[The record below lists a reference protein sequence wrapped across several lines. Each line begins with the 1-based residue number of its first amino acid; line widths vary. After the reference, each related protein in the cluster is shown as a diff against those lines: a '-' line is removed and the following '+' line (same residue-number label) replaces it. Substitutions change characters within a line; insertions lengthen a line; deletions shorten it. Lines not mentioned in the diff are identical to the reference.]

1 MASPAATKKGGG
13 PASLRDQQIRR
24 LERELKDRDVTIK
37 SLQAELKEFKFSPS
51 SKTSSL
57 HPLLNKTGTGGPAG
71 GVFTS
76 LVTTSYSGVAHDK
89 IGRSRGCHDVDQ
101 VDLVV
106 DGHLAV
112 GPKTSEGRIKRL
124 AFSAEPL
131 SRETAALEEAAAASD
146 PPEAVAQIKEV
157 ERWPK
162 SLE

>member
-1 MASPAATKKGGG
+1 MT
-13 PASLRDQQIRR
+13 
-24 LERELKDRDVTIK
+24 
-37 SLQAELKEFKFSPS
+37 
-51 SKTSSL
+51 
-57 HPLLNKTGTGGPAG
+57 

-76 LVTTSYSGVAHDK
+76 LVTTSYSGVGGDK
-89 IGRSRGCHDVDQ
+89 IGRSRGHDDQ

-124 AFSAEPL
+124 AISAEPL
-131 SRETAALEEAAAASD
+131 SREAAALEEAAAASD

-157 ERWPK
+157 EKWPK

>member
-1 MASPAATKKGGG
+1 M
-13 PASLRDQQIRR
+13 RDQQICR

-76 LVTTSYSGVAHDK
+76 LVTTSYSGVGGDK
-89 IGRSRGCHDVDQ
+89 IGRSRGHDDQ

-124 AFSAEPL
+124 AISAEPL
-131 SRETAALEEAAAASD
+131 SREAAALEEAAAASD

-157 ERWPK
+157 EKWPK

>member
-1 MASPAATKKGGG
+1 M
-13 PASLRDQQIRR
+13 RDQQIRR

-76 LVTTSYSGVAHDK
+76 LVTSSYSAGGEK
-89 IGRSRGCHDVDQ
+89 IGRSRGHDHDQ

-124 AFSAEPL
+124 AISAEPL

>member
-1 MASPAATKKGGG
+1 M
-13 PASLRDQQIRR
+13 RDQQIRR

-71 GVFTS
+71 GGVFTS
-76 LVTTSYSGVAHDK
+76 LVTTSYSGGGHDK
-89 IGRSRGCHDVDQ
+89 IASRSRGCHDDDQ

-124 AFSAEPL
+124 AISAEPL
-131 SRETAALEEAAAASD
+131 SREAAALEEAAAASD
-146 PPEAVAQIKEV
+146 PPEAVTQIKEV

>member
-1 MASPAATKKGGG
+1 MASPAATKTGGG
-13 PASLRDQQIRR
+13 PSLRDQQIRR

-76 LVTTSYSGVAHDK
+76 LVTTSYSGGGHDK

-101 VDLVV
+101 VELVV

-124 AFSAEPL
+124 AISAEPL
-131 SRETAALEEAAAASD
+131 SREAAALEEAAAASD